1 QLLGVYSAYGGYQ
14 GLQRFFAIEPDE
26 DDLDKET
33 ASPHLLARIRRF
45 LATNSVGE
53 GAWQVSDLQNITPHF
68 ANIQKLNL
76 VDSRDLSH
84 NLMLLGSLSSV
95 TFDLASISN
104 SPWPRYIEKALA
116 PENLL
121 DKTEPEFGTVYETLK
136 LLDNFDSNPQ
146 VEEYRSRWIEAL
158 GQITLEQATQ
168 SRESSSGFSLLAN
181 SIMPRTMSGGATYN
195 VDVTDFFK
203 SVQQALTPV
212 VAQFQNGRYNE
223 IQNASQNSEAGERVK
238 SLSYVLD
245 LYSDFKVEVFS
256 QQELLELDQAMAKL
270 VLDIGRDKASLMN
283 AEVGNLLLGPNG
295 FSWFSR
301 VLSSDYLSKDEK
313 FEFLKTTNFL
323 LGGLSAYVPG
333 NGPQAEES
341 RGLVKAFFQ
350 SLSSEELFEALTFNM
365 AEIEQDLKPWVDRVR
380 LYYPIPGMKE
390 YSQLQ
395 NPELGAEFKAW
406 VEKQDWS
413 IEPQEAGRLSEALWG
428 ASLNTFK
435 LIQEVGFEDL
445 NVSPHMLSQLL
456 YFMRA
461 KIAESRKTATLFESF
476 TMVDMM
482 LRRESYGFL
491 VTNVIK
497 NFEEKQNLERLIF
510 DLQTLQAVS
519 DTEVQS
525 MLDWEQKLMLSRV
538 ISEHL
543 RPMRASQRARW
554 LDKKIVFDSLTS
566 DDLTELV
573 MQTIRSSISR
583 NAPLAHIAEQTQHF
597 MNRYDLKDERPET
610 YAELRSLIAEH
621 FQVQPSEISTVF
633 PDDERSITEQ
643 ASEYSGHIRGMSA
656 LVNLARK
663 QSPEDQLELI
673 EFLMGRQQETPGFVF
688 EITKY
693 GDEKLDP
700 EQLQSVINLLATV
713 RFRLENQTEDRRA
726 FVVNSILTGGSPLIS
741 DPEQNQ
747 LLRNRI
753 LGHVSEDK
761 KPMANLI
768 IDALTRAEGTTISLY
783 YSYALAQKPSG
794 EDKVLSEA
802 DVFQALLIPFEVPGI
817 KLMQYLGF
825 SKTFEEYSESFEEA
839 QDNAN
844 PLNYYDALNLVAL
857 RYGEKWADNHIITD
871 MKGFGSVNV
880 ALSYYNIETGETG
893 EITFAREEIVNLA
906 RKDIRIRSKE
916 AFRRFKAALE
926 ALIELQEHDGQFDML
941 VGLLQLIEDSVA
953 LEFDKEN
960 FVEMQNNAGSIYSGP
975 ATRGWTLK
983 TVPVFDRFE
992 LSVRMG
998 IAKGRPAK
1006 KVEREN
1012 PELYAEAMTAF
1023 LMAEFE
1029 HLIGGSDVDDKLM
1042 FANPDIHNGQLF
1054 IDEES
1059 RTVTVIDFGQATS
1072 INDQQR

>member
-1 QLLGVYSAYGGYQ
+1 
-14 GLQRFFAIEPDE
+14 
-26 DDLDKET
+26 
-33 ASPHLLARIRRF
+33 
-45 LATNSVGE
+45 
-53 GAWQVSDLQNITPHF
+53 
-68 ANIQKLNL
+68 
-76 VDSRDLSH
+76 
-84 NLMLLGSLSSV
+84 
-95 TFDLASISN
+95 
-104 SPWPRYIEKALA
+104 
-116 PENLL
+116 
-121 DKTEPEFGTVYETLK
+121 
-136 LLDNFDSNPQ
+136 
-146 VEEYRSRWIEAL
+146 
-158 GQITLEQATQ
+158 
-168 SRESSSGFSLLAN
+168 
-181 SIMPRTMSGGATYN
+181 
-195 VDVTDFFK
+195 
-203 SVQQALTPV
+203 
-212 VAQFQNGRYNE
+212 
-223 IQNASQNSEAGERVK
+223 
-238 SLSYVLD
+238 
-245 LYSDFKVEVFS
+245 
-256 QQELLELDQAMAKL
+256 
-270 VLDIGRDKASLMN
+270 
-283 AEVGNLLLGPNG
+283 
-295 FSWFSR
+295 
-301 VLSSDYLSKDEK
+301 
-313 FEFLKTTNFL
+313 
-323 LGGLSAYVPG
+323 
-333 NGPQAEES
+333 
-341 RGLVKAFFQ
+341 
-350 SLSSEELFEALTFNM
+350 
-365 AEIEQDLKPWVDRVR
+365 
-380 LYYPIPGMKE
+380 
-390 YSQLQ
+390 
-395 NPELGAEFKAW
+395 
-406 VEKQDWS
+406 
-413 IEPQEAGRLSEALWG
+413 
-428 ASLNTFK
+428 
-435 LIQEVGFEDL
+435 
-445 NVSPHMLSQLL
+445 
-456 YFMRA
+456 
-461 KIAESRKTATLFESF
+461 
-476 TMVDMM
+476 MVDMM

-713 RFRLENQTEDRRA
+713 RFRLENQREDRRA

-998 IAKGRPAK
+998 MAKGRPAK

-1072 INDQQR
+1072 INDQQRRLAIDMLNFLTVGAGMSTEAKDSFEKWAVELGFENYQGVSVSELNQVLSGSSRMDRFVYLASLLNRKGFKLPLAVSNWIQAANRLIVLGDKIDHSMESYFTSLVLAQRFSHDNGLKHYRSIHKAGQSIRSGVVGLFTGWGEQNQAEEDAADNNPTIESTDNICRRHLRALGAR